1 MFTIFVKIFILKCI
15 SRDCFIQILTLC
27 WICISSSSCNTDL
40 NYSKI
45 FNRTMNSLLLVSAII
60 CVMLLLF
67 IAYAFINNS
76 DFKLIDE
83 ISNSDTRIEIDTTS
97 GNETA
102 NETENQ

>member
-1 MFTIFVKIFILKCI
+1 MHDTDIN
-15 SRDCFIQILTLC
+15 
-27 WICISSSSCNTDL
+27 SCDLHSFSNLDTNL

-45 FNRTMNSLLLVSAII
+45 FNRIMNSLLLVSAII

-67 IAYAFINNS
+67 IAYAFTNNS

-83 ISNSDTRIEIDTTS
+83 IASSDTRLEIDTTA

>member
-1 MFTIFVKIFILKCI
+1 M
-15 SRDCFIQILTLC
+15 
-27 WICISSSSCNTDL
+27 SSSSSNTDL

>member
-1 MFTIFVKIFILKCI
+1 
-15 SRDCFIQILTLC
+15 
-27 WICISSSSCNTDL
+27 
-40 NYSKI
+40 
-45 FNRTMNSLLLVSAII
+45 MNPLLLVSAII

-76 DFKLIDE
+76 DFKFIDE
-83 ISNSDTRIEIDTTS
+83 ISNSDTRVEIDTSS

>member
-1 MFTIFVKIFILKCI
+1 VFWIYV
-15 SRDCFIQILTLC
+15 TL
-27 WICISSSSCNTDL
+27 SSFNANL

-45 FNRTMNSLLLVSAII
+45 FNTAMNLLLLVSAIFCI
-60 CVMLLLF
+60 ILLLF

-83 ISNSDTRIEIDTTS
+83 AANSGTLSEIDTSSENDT
-97 GNETA
+97 T

>member
-1 MFTIFVKIFILKCI
+1 
-15 SRDCFIQILTLC
+15 
-27 WICISSSSCNTDL
+27 
-40 NYSKI
+40 
-45 FNRTMNSLLLVSAII
+45 MNSLLLVSAII

-83 ISNSDTRIEIDTTS
+83 IASSDIRLEIDTTA

>member
-1 MFTIFVKIFILKCI
+1 MFTIFVKIFILKHFSRTCI
-15 SRDCFIQILTLC
+15 IQISTLDLHSF
-27 WICISSSSCNTDL
+27 SSLNTNL
-40 NYSKI
+40 NYSKLL
-45 FNRTMNSLLLVSAII
+45 NRTMNSLLLVSAII

-76 DFKLIDE
+76 DFKFIDE
-83 ISNSDTRIEIDTTS
+83 ISNSDTRVEIDTSS

>member
-1 MFTIFVKIFILKCI
+1 
-15 SRDCFIQILTLC
+15 
-27 WICISSSSCNTDL
+27 
-40 NYSKI
+40 
-45 FNRTMNSLLLVSAII
+45 MNSLLLVSALI

-83 ISNSDTRIEIDTTS
+83 ISNSDTRIEIDTS
-97 GNETA
+97 SENETA

>member
-1 MFTIFVKIFILKCI
+1 
-15 SRDCFIQILTLC
+15 
-27 WICISSSSCNTDL
+27 
-40 NYSKI
+40 
-45 FNRTMNSLLLVSAII
+45 MNSLLLVSAII

-83 ISNSDTRIEIDTTS
+83 ISNSDTRIEIDTS
-97 GNETA
+97 PGNETV

>member
-1 MFTIFVKIFILKCI
+1 
-15 SRDCFIQILTLC
+15 
-27 WICISSSSCNTDL
+27 
-40 NYSKI
+40 
-45 FNRTMNSLLLVSAII
+45 MNSILLVSAII

-76 DFKLIDE
+76 DFKFIDE
-83 ISNSDTRIEIDTTS
+83 ISNSDTRIEIDTSS

>member
-1 MFTIFVKIFILKCI
+1 MLKFLSSDVSQETASLDINSCVG
-15 SRDCFIQILTLC
+15 
-27 WICISSSSCNTDL
+27 ICISSSGSNTDL

-45 FNRTMNSLLLVSAII
+45 FNKTMNSLLIVSAIV

-83 ISNSDTRIEIDTTS
+83 ISNSDTRIEIDTSS